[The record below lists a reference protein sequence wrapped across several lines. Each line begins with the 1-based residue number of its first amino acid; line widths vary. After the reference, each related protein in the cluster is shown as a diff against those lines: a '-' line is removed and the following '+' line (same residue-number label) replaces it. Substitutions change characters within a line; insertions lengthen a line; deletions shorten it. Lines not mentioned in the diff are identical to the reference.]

1 MKEKWRYNRIPVAL
15 QEDEFNQFVLPH
27 LKKGRR
33 GPSKKLSFFKIFNY
47 ILKLMHT
54 GCQWSQI
61 PIDKDETGKPEI
73 HYTRIFRA
81 FSYWVRQGCFNRIFE
96 SSVLTLFKAK
106 LLDMSVLHGDG
117 TCTVAKKGEII

>member
-1 MKEKWRYNRIPVAL
+1 
-15 QEDEFNQFVLPH
+15 
-27 LKKGRR
+27 
-33 GPSKKLSFFKIFNY
+33 
-47 ILKLMHT
+47 MHT

-73 HYTRIFRA
+73 NYTRLFRA
-81 FSYWVRQGCFNRIFE
+81 FSYWVRHGCFNMIFE

-106 LLDMSVLHGDG
+106 LLDMSVLHGDS

>member
-1 MKEKWRYNRIPVAL
+1 MKAKMRYNSIPVAL

-27 LKKGRR
+27 LKKGCR

-73 HYTRIFRA
+73 NYTRLFRA
-81 FSYWVRQGCFNRIFE
+81 FSYWVRHGCFNMIFE